1 MLKIIAVTADYL
13 EPERRRQADGIYF
26 DGRDETFMLEE
37 AERGKQARE
46 IFGHLI
52 R

>member
-13 EPERRRQADGIYF
+13 EPERRHQVDRIYF
-26 DGRDETFMLEE
+26 DAVNETFMLEE